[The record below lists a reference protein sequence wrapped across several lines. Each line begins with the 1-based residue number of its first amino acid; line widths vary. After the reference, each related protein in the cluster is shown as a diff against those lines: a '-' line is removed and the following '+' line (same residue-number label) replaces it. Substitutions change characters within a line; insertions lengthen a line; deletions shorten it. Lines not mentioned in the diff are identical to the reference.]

1 MGQGGVGRWWLIVL
15 FGLLGLVSLPVSAQ
29 QGFEVL
35 IDTNSRLTGCD
46 VTTPDGVFEGA
57 EYIATVITSA
67 DGSQITALSIR
78 SCNPFDDT
86 FGAPQALPGPPL
98 PIGQGLGTGGSSVL
112 EFAVDAARLGNPVAV
127 RLGLISLDGGSPQD
141 ALLTR
146 DGQPDG
152 GAMLVVLIP
161 PPPAPPTSI
170 PTLTPWSLAL
180 LVVLLGAAVWLGRR
194 RLRHHP
200 LMLSLLISGLLIGVV
215 WAIDPDGD
223 PADWAGID
231 PLGTDPAGDGIP
243 DIRALFG
250 TRSNGDLVLR
260 IDAVLNQPPQAQ
272 DDAFTTDEDTV
283 LNGDVLADN
292 GNGADSD
299 PDSDPLTVTAVNGAT
314 GDVGTE
320 ITLGSGALLTV
331 NADGSFVYDP
341 NGAFDGLQVGDDPGE
356 DGFTYTISDGRGGTD
371 TVTVTITIMPVNT
384 PPSPQDDD
392 FTVTEG
398 GTLNDNVRTN
408 DSDPDN
414 VLADL
419 AVNTTPV
426 SGPSHA
432 TAFTLNGDGS
442 FSYIHDGSE
451 TTSDGFDY
459 EICDPEPLCDTATVT
474 ITVTSVNDAPVL
486 DFPTAGTVNYDPFT
500 DLPVILDPAATVTD
514 VDSADFD
521 GGVLTANITT
531 NCNDADRIDVNDQG
545 VGTDQISV
553 SGTDVGFG
561 DPAVLIG
568 TIATE
573 FDCTT
578 ADPLLAI
585 TLTADAT
592 LPAVQALLR
601 NLNFSTS
608 DDTSTD
614 PRTVEVT
621 VSDGDGG
628 ISNTVNREVTL
639 DEAPRLT
646 STSPADGVDS
656 VTLGSTV
663 TLTFSETV
671 AFSGTGTTTV
681 DCGGN
686 VPFTVSGSP
695 GTVITLDPDSD
706 LSSGANCT
714 VSVAAADVT
723 DTDAIDPPDNPVQN
737 ESFGFITVDQP
748 PVVETVVPAD
758 GADPVASDTDI
769 TLTFS
774 EDVTVTGNWAQVD
787 CDSSGIQ
794 DVNSGLAVTDNNPTF
809 TLDPA
814 TDFAAGETC
823 TVTVFAAQ
831 VNDTDGIPP
840 DAMASNFTSIFT
852 IDQAPGLTLVEAEV
866 ADVFNTVN
874 GTFPGNGLINTD
886 ADTGIRLT
894 FSEAVSITND
904 GVQVNCTVSGL
915 QSTTAGTLTDNGTTM
930 VTWTPGSTFTP
941 GETCTVMFDTT
952 DVNDTDTVDPPDNL
966 TATGSFQFEVRPAA
980 VDDARTVTAHIQAS
994 FTGANMLLA
1003 NDTPASDA
1011 ALTIAFG
1018 ETLGSVGDN
1027 AEGDNATFTD
1037 DARVQISSDGS
1048 LLYNPPPGAGGG
1060 ATDMF
1065 FYRLTATHGSTDT
1078 AQVTVTINGPVVW
1091 FIDDDAGTGG
1101 NGTLLLPFNELVSAD
1116 SFDDVAADDPGDY
1129 IFMYDSI
1136 GDDAA
1141 FNCGL
1146 TLLANQRLLGEG
1158 ETQTLGT
1165 LTGLSPVS
1173 ESTLSLPATT
1183 NVDPVLTASNT
1194 NCINLASGNTL
1205 RGFTVGN
1212 TGTGT
1217 GIDGSSAGTLVVR
1230 ETSITGSG
1238 VGIHINGGTLDA
1250 SFDAISSSNNAG
1262 ILLNNVSG
1270 DFDVATGT
1278 ITAGSNT
1285 AVRIVGNPSVD
1296 LGVTLTRV
1304 SANGAANGIVLTNTT
1319 GNSGGFTVTGNGGSC
1334 TAATPTCTGGRI
1346 QSTVGA
1352 DGAVAGSGVYLNN
1365 TGPVSLSFMRIDNH
1379 PNYAIF
1385 GDTVQ
1390 GFSLIDSLVDGA
1402 NGNNDA
1408 LDEGSIRF
1416 EDLLGSSAITRS
1428 DISGGHEDNLRLV
1441 NETGTLDRL
1450 VITDSSFHDNS
1461 DDFGNDGILLE
1472 SRNAAVMN
1480 ITVTGTDFS
1489 AHRGDHFDANATDTS
1504 TLDVIFTDNMMSGDH
1519 PNVLGQTFIL
1529 SNGASAGVTFDVSD
1543 NSIEDAVL
1551 SAFTFFQSAATTT
1564 SSSLIGT
1571 FSGNTVGVT
1580 GENGSGSAQ
1589 GHDAVINATGS
1600 GTVTMLVDNNEIR
1613 QWSNQHGILVQAGD
1627 ESPTVNVTVSNN
1639 ILKEPNTDSFP
1650 TNGLHLNA
1658 GTTAAGA
1665 ASVCL
1670 DIQSNDMVDSNG
1682 GFGATDFRLRQR
1694 NSSTV
1699 NLPGYGGGSGDT
1711 AAVVSFVQGN
1721 NIGTPTGSATVSG
1734 SGGGFTG
1741 TGLACPTP

>member
-1 MGQGGVGRWWLIVL
+1 MGRGGVGRWWSIVL
-15 FGLLGLVSLPVSAQ
+15 VGLLGLGSAPVSAQ

-35 IDTNSRLTGCD
+35 IDTNSSLIGCD
-46 VTTPDGVFEGA
+46 VTTPGGVFEGA
-57 EYIATVITSA
+57 ERIVTVTTSA
-67 DGSQITALSIR
+67 DGSQIASLSIR
-78 SCNPFDDT
+78 SCNLFNGT

-112 EFAVDAARLGNPVAV
+112 EFVVDAVRLGNPVAV

-141 ALLTR
+141 TLLTR
-146 DGQPDG
+146 DGQPG
-152 GAMLVVLIP
+152 GDALAVILVP
-161 PPPAPPTSI
+161 PPPVPPTPI
-170 PTLTPWSLAL
+170 PTLTPWSLVL
-180 LVVLLGAAVWLGRR
+180 LIVLLGAAAWLGRR
-194 RLRHHP
+194 RLRRHP
-200 LMLSLLISGLLIGVV
+200 LLLSLLISGLLIGVV

-223 PADWAGID
+223 PADWSGID

-243 DIRALFG
+243 DIRAFFG
-250 TRSNGDLVLR
+250 TRSNGDLALR

-299 PDSDPLTVTAVNGAT
+299 PDSDPLTVIEVDGVA

-320 ITLGSGALLTV
+320 ITLNSGALLTL
-331 NADGSFVYDP
+331 NSDGSFTYDP
-341 NGAFDGLQVGDDPGE
+341 NGAFDELQVGDASGE
-356 DGFTYTISDGRGGTD
+356 DSFTYTISDGRGGTD
-371 TVTVTITIMPVNT
+371 SATVTITITPVND
-384 PPSPQDDD
+384 PPAPQDDE
-392 FTVTEG
+392 FTVAEG
-398 GTLNDNVRTN
+398 GTLDDNVRTN

-414 VLADL
+414 ALADL
-419 AVNTTPV
+419 AVITTPV

-442 FSYIHDGSE
+442 FSYTHDGSE

-459 EICDPEPLCDTATVT
+459 EICDPEPLCATATVT
-474 ITVTSVNDAPVL
+474 ITVTPVNDPPEL
-486 DFPTAGTVNYDPFT
+486 DFPTADPVNYDPFT
-500 DLPVILDPAATVTD
+500 DVPVILDSAATVTD

-521 GGVLTANITT
+521 GGVLNAIIPQAA
-531 NCNDADRIDVNDQG
+531 NCNDADRISVNDQG
-545 VGTDQISV
+545 VGADQISV
-553 SGTDVGFG
+553 SGTDVSFG

-578 ADPLLAI
+578 ADPLLSV
-585 TLTADAT
+585 TLTANAT
-592 LPAVQALLR
+592 LPAVQALLQ
-601 NLNFSTS
+601 NLIFSTG

-614 PRTVEVT
+614 PRTVEVI
-621 VSDGDGG
+621 VGDGDGG
-628 ISNTVNREVTL
+628 TSNTVSRQVTL

-646 STSPADGVDS
+646 SSSPADTATGVALDS
-656 VTLGSTV
+656 TI
-663 TLTFSETV
+663 TLTFSESV
-671 AFSGTGTTTV
+671 AFSGTGTTV

-686 VPFTVSGSP
+686 VSFTVGGSGTDSIIL
-695 GTVITLDPDSD
+695 TPDSD
-706 LSSGANCT
+706 LPGGANCT

-723 DTDAIDPPDNPVQN
+723 DTDAIDPPDNPVQD
-737 ESFGFITVDQP
+737 ESFSFTTVDQP
-748 PVVETVVPAD
+748 PVVDTVVPANN
-758 GADPVASDTDI
+758 ADPVASDTDI
-769 TLTFS
+769 ELTFS
-774 EDVTVTGNWAQVD
+774 EEVAVTGNWAEVN
-787 CDSSGIQ
+787 CTSSGIQ

-814 TDFAAGETC
+814 TDFAAGKTC

-941 GETCTVMFDTT
+941 GETCTVMFNTT

-966 TATGSFQFEVRPAA
+966 TTTASFQFEVRPAA

-994 FTGANMLLA
+994 FTGANVLLA

-1060 ATDMF
+1060 ATDTF

-1183 NVDPVLTASNT
+1183 NVDPVLAASNT

-1217 GIDGSSAGTLVVR
+1217 GIDGSSVGTLVVR

-1250 SFDAISSSNNAG
+1250 GFDEISSDNSG
-1262 ILLNNVSG
+1262 ILLNNVIG

-1278 ITAGSNT
+1278 INSGSNV
-1285 AVRIVGNPSVD
+1285 AVSIVGNPVD

-1319 GNSGGFTVTGNGGSC
+1319 GTSGGFTVTGDGGSC

-1390 GFSLIDSLVDGA
+1390 GFSLIDSLVEGA

-1580 GENGSGSAQ
+1580 GENDSGSAQ
-1589 GHDAVINATGS
+1589 GNGAVFNATGNGMVS
-1600 GTVTMLVDNNEIR
+1600 GLADSNEIR
-1613 QWSNQHGILVQAGD
+1613 QWSNPHGLLVQAGD
-1627 ESPTVNVTVSNN
+1627 GSPTVNFTVSNN
-1639 ILKEPNTDSFP
+1639 TIKEPGSFAA
-1650 TNGLHLNA
+1650 NGLHLNA
-1658 GTTAAGA
+1658 GTTAAGTA
-1665 ASVCL
+1665 FVCL
-1670 DIQSNDMVDSNG
+1670 DAQDNDMVGAGANG
-1682 GFGATDFRLRQR
+1682 ADDFRLRQR

-1721 NIGTPTGSATVSG
+1721 NIGNPTGSATVSG